1 MKNNYLGRSM
11 IEMLGVLAIIAVL
24 SVGGIAGY
32 SKAMTKWKINK
43 AMSEYNFL
51 IFGIM
56 QHLDDFRDMGVNG
69 KNIWAGDAAKSLGL
83 IPNNWKTDG
92 NGLHDAYGNT
102 IGLYLRGRQFLF
114 NIFVGG
120 STLYSKNK
128 KYKEQFCLEL
138 FQQVF
143 VPLHSFATYGQVWHG
158 QDTSFTY
165 WGDAGCKSKNQKC
178 LSNISLDDIY
188 QACHSCATISEAYCN
203 VNLSF

>member
-1 MKNNYLGRSM
+1 MNKEKYWIWLSRLGNE
-11 IEMLGVLAIIAVL
+11 IEPIVLKKLLDEYKMPDKIWKL
-24 SVGGIAGY
+24 
-32 SKAMTKWKINK
+32 TKTKLK
-43 AMSEYNFL
+43 K
-51 IFGIM
+51 FGIK
-56 QHLDDFRDMGVNG
+56 QEHLDV
-69 KNIWAGDAAKSLGL
+69 IL
-83 IPNNWKTDG
+83 
-92 NGLHDAYGNT
+92 
-102 IGLYLRGRQFLF
+102 
-114 NIFVGG
+114 
-120 STLYSKNK
+120 NK

-165 WGDAGCKSKNQKC
+165 WGDASCKSKNQKC